1 MKEGKDMNELLDM
14 PMNFMLSILEEK
26 NVNMTEEDEE
36 RALDRFLDS
45 I

>member
-1 MKEGKDMNELLDM
+1 MNELLDM

>member
-1 MKEGKDMNELLDM
+1 MNELLDM
-14 PMNFMLSILEEK
+14 PMNFMLSILEEQ

>member
-1 MKEGKDMNELLDM
+1 MKEGKDINEMLKM
-14 PMNFMLSILEEK
+14 PMNFMLSILDEK
-26 NVNMTEEDEE
+26 NKAMAPEDEE

>member
-1 MKEGKDMNELLDM
+1 VKDGKDMNELLDM